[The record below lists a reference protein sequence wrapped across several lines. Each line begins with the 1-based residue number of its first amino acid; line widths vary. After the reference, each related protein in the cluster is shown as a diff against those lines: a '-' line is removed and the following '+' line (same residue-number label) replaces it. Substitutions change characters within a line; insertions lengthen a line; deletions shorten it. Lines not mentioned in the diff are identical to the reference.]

1 MIDALSEFLD
11 WRKHG
16 YADTRA
22 LGECLQALVNEGL
35 DQLPL
40 PASGQTLERWR
51 ALACIAG
58 HDLGLC
64 KLYEGHT
71 DALAI
76 MAELGAPPPEQ
87 FSTWGMWAAE
97 PPQARVNISGT
108 GDSIRLNGRKAWC
121 SGATALSH
129 ALITTWDEEHRQ
141 QLVAVQLDQPG
152 VHMTS
157 DGWRAVGMGA
167 TGSVE
172 VVFEHATGQ
181 AIGAPGGYLK
191 RPDRKSVV

>member
-40 PASGQTLERWR
+40 PARGQTLERWR
-51 ALACIAG
+51 ALACVAG

-76 MAELGAPPPEQ
+76 MAELGAPPPNN
-87 FSTWGMWAAE
+87 S
-97 PPQARVNISGT
+97 
-108 GDSIRLNGRKAWC
+108 
-121 SGATALSH
+121 
-129 ALITTWDEEHRQ
+129 
-141 QLVAVQLDQPG
+141 
-152 VHMTS
+152 
-157 DGWRAVGMGA
+157 
-167 TGSVE
+167 
-172 VVFEHATGQ
+172 
-181 AIGAPGGYLK
+181 APGACG
-191 RPDRKSVV
+191 RQSRHRHG

>member
-1 MIDALSEFLD
+1 MTDALSEFLD

-40 PASGQTLERWR
+40 PARGQTLERWQ
-51 ALACIAG
+51 ALACVAG

-97 PPQARVNISGT
+97 PPQARVTLSGK
-108 GDSIRLNGRKAWC
+108 GDSLRLNGRK
-121 SGATALSH
+121 
-129 ALITTWDEEHRQ
+129 
-141 QLVAVQLDQPG
+141 
-152 VHMTS
+152 
-157 DGWRAVGMGA
+157 
-167 TGSVE
+167 
-172 VVFEHATGQ
+172 
-181 AIGAPGGYLK
+181 
-191 RPDRKSVV
+191 